1 MNFRQL
7 VFALTCWAIA
17 QTVSSARVAVFL
29 TDATMED
36 KAAVALALLKRDA
49 KDASKPHYER
59 LILVLT
65 GVTDGNKLAQGMM
78 DYLRRAENHPSRPL
92 PADWRERIGWQKT
105 RPTVVGVPPDHERW
119 YDGLQPSFDLVD
131 ATGETLAESVAQVS
145 DPSVDIFQIAPC
157 KDELIWDFFDKIP
170 NINIFILPL
179 GYNSRQ
185 GQVKYGGPEL
195 AQKQNNYV
203 LTLQSKLAAKHPK
216 ARVVFAQLSAAFG
229 KNKIR
234 AVVESFEWS
243 RQYFPGHDLR
253 LALYDTSWAW
263 DIIGANNYAS
273 LVVGARLEDNEWRH
287 KILVMLK
294 SAVQSEPFKFD
305 QNRIHSRVERTFI
318 PEFSGA
324 PHPSLD
330 LKEAYFLLA
339 ALRFLD
345 SEAGGSPAGKL
356 SPAKFITNPEDP
368 AKVPR
373 LNSFRPGDGQYG
385 WALKDSDVE
394 DIRKEIDQLFPRK
407 K

>member
-1 MNFRQL
+1 
-7 VFALTCWAIA
+7 
-17 QTVSSARVAVFL
+17 
-29 TDATMED
+29 MED

-78 DYLRRAENHPSRPL
+78 DYLRRAESHPSRPL

-105 RPTVVGVPPDHERW
+105 RPNVVGVPPDHERW

-157 KDELIWDFFDKIP
+157 KDELVWDFFDKIP

-179 GYNSRQ
+179 GYNTRQ
-185 GQVKYGGPEL
+185 GEAKYGGPEL

-229 KNKIR
+229 KNKIG

-243 RQYFPGHDLR
+243 RQYFPEHDLR

-263 DIIGANNYAS
+263 DIIRANGYAS
-273 LVVGARLEDNEWRH
+273 VGTELKHLYLEFPNGYDFLKVVVGARLEDNEWRH

-305 QNRIHSRVERTFI
+305 QNRMERTFI
-318 PEFSGA
+318 PEFSDA

-330 LKEAYFLLA
+330 FRDAYFVLA
-339 ALRFLD
+339 VLRFLD
-345 SEAGGSPAGKL
+345 GEAAGSPAGKL